1 MNNPEGIINMNVLSI
16 GGSDPSSGAGIQ
28 SDIKTFENHGVYGF
42 TVITAITSQNT
53 KKISKILPIPSKVI
67 KSQLQS
73 VFTDFRIDAIK
84 IGMMYDAA
92 IIKAVHSMIKEQKC
106 PIIVDPIIES
116 TTKTILLKK
125 SSLKDYR
132 KMILPLATVVT
143 PNKKEAEILS
153 GELSIRKAARKLQH
167 LGAKNVIITG
177 SSESGNEIE
186 DLIREYDKEYILRG
200 KKIKKVNHGSGC
212 NYSAS
217 ITASLARKKSI
228 YEAAN
233 VAKEYV
239 YQSIKN
245 SKDLG
250 KGIKITYKKNS
261 EIQKQLSLSI
271 IDFQNIKNVSKFI
284 PECQTNFVFSKNR
297 PKNIKNVLGISGR
310 LVKSGNNVIQAGDL
324 VFGGS
329 QHVATALIEVS
340 KKFPDIRSAIN
351 IKYEPKLITKA
362 KKRKMS
368 VLSYNRKKESKNSKL
383 KENSS
388 ISWGVSSCL
397 KSEMPD
403 IIYHK
408 GDLGKEAMIIVFGNT
423 PSEVVKK
430 IKQIQ

>member
-1 MNNPEGIINMNVLSI
+1 MNVLSI

-53 KKISKILPIPSKVI
+53 KKISKILPISSKII
-67 KSQLQS
+67 KSQLES
-73 VFTDFRIDAIK
+73 VLSDFQIDSIK
-84 IGMMYDAA
+84 IGMMYDSS
-92 IIKAVHSMIKEQKC
+92 IIKAVHVMIKNQKC
-106 PIIVDPIIES
+106 PIVVDPIIES

-125 SSLKDYR
+125 SAITDYR
-132 KMILPLATVVT
+132 KMIIPLATIIT
-143 PNKKEAEILS
+143 PNKRESKILS
-153 GELSIRKAARKLQH
+153 GCSKVDDAARRLQE
-167 LGAKNVIITG
+167 LGARNVIITG
-177 SSESGNEIE
+177 YRESEREIE
-186 DLIREYDKEYILRG
+186 DFVMESDRNYILKG
-200 KKIKKVNHGSGC
+200 KRIKMVNHGSGC

-228 YEAAN
+228 HEAAN
-233 VAKEYV
+233 IAKEYV

-271 IDFQNIKNVSKFI
+271 IDFQNIKDVSKII
-284 PECQTNFVFSKNR
+284 PECQTNFVFSKNK

-310 LVKSGNNVIQAGDL
+310 LVKSGNSVIQAGDL

-368 VLSYNRKKESKNSKL
+368 VLTYNRKKESKNSKL

-408 GDLGKEAMIIVFGNT
+408 GDLGKEPMIIVFGNT
-423 PSEVVKK
+423 PTEVVKK

>member
-1 MNNPEGIINMNVLSI
+1 MNVLSI

-53 KKISKILPIPSKVI
+53 KKISKILPISSKII
-67 KSQLQS
+67 KSQLES
-73 VFTDFRIDAIK
+73 VLSDFQIDSIK
-84 IGMMYDAA
+84 IGMMYDSS
-92 IIKAVHSMIKEQKC
+92 IIKAVHVMIKNQKC
-106 PIIVDPIIES
+106 PIVVDPIIES

-125 SSLKDYR
+125 SAITDYR
-132 KMILPLATVVT
+132 KMIIPLATIIT
-143 PNKKEAEILS
+143 PNKRESKILS
-153 GELSIRKAARKLQH
+153 GCSKVDDAARRLQE
-167 LGAKNVIITG
+167 LGARNVIITG
-177 SSESGNEIE
+177 YRESEREIE
-186 DLIREYDKEYILRG
+186 DFVMESDRNYILKG
-200 KKIKKVNHGSGC
+200 KRIKMINHGSGC

-228 YEAAN
+228 HEAAN
-233 VAKEYV
+233 IAKEYV

-271 IDFQNIKNVSKFI
+271 IDFQNIKDVSKII
-284 PECQTNFVFSKNR
+284 PECQTNFVFSKNK

-310 LVKSGNNVIQAGDL
+310 LVKSGNSVIQAGDL

-368 VLSYNRKKESKNSKL
+368 VLTYNRKKESKNSKL

-408 GDLGKEAMIIVFGNT
+408 GDLGKEPMIIVFGNT
-423 PSEVVKK
+423 PTEVVKK

>member
-1 MNNPEGIINMNVLSI
+1 MNVLSI

-53 KKISKILPIPSKVI
+53 KKISKILPISSKII
-67 KSQLQS
+67 KSQLES
-73 VFTDFRIDAIK
+73 VLSDFQIDSIK
-84 IGMMYDAA
+84 IGMMYDSS
-92 IIKAVHSMIKEQKC
+92 IIKAVHEMIKNQKC

-125 SSLKDYR
+125 SAITDYR
-132 KMILPLATVVT
+132 KMIIPLATIIT
-143 PNKKEAEILS
+143 PNKRESKILS
-153 GELSIRKAARKLQH
+153 GCSKVDDAARKLQE
-167 LGAKNVIITG
+167 LGARNVIITG
-177 SSESGNEIE
+177 YRESEREIE
-186 DLIREYDKEYILRG
+186 DFVMESDRNYILKG
-200 KKIKKVNHGSGC
+200 KRIKMVNHGSGC

-228 YEAAN
+228 HEAAN
-233 VAKEYV
+233 IAKEYV

-250 KGIKITYKKNS
+250 KGIKITHKKNS

-271 IDFQNIKNVSKFI
+271 IDFQNIKDVSKII
-284 PECQTNFVFSKNR
+284 PECQTNFVFSKNK

-310 LVKSGNNVIQAGDL
+310 LVKSGNNIIQAGDL

-340 KKFPDIRSAIN
+340 KKFPEIRSAIN

-368 VLSYNRKKESKNSKL
+368 VLTYNRKKESKNSKL

-408 GDLGKEAMIIVFGNT
+408 GDLGKEPMIIVFGNT
-423 PSEVVKK
+423 PTEVIKK

>member
-1 MNNPEGIINMNVLSI
+1 MNVLSI

-53 KKISKILPIPSKVI
+53 KGISKILSIPSKVI

-92 IIKAVHSMIKEQKC
+92 IIKAVYSMIKEQKC
-106 PIIVDPIIES
+106 PIIVDPIIKS

-125 SSLKDYR
+125 SALRDYR

-143 PNKKEAEILS
+143 PNKEEAEILA
-153 GELSIRKAARKLQH
+153 GESSIRKAARKLQY

-177 SSESGNEIE
+177 SKESGNEIE
-186 DLIREYDKEYILRG
+186 DFILESDKEYVLRG

-217 ITASLARKKSI
+217 ITASLAMKRTI
-228 YEAAN
+228 YDAAN
-233 VAKEYV
+233 YAKEYV
-239 YQSIKN
+239 FQSIKN

-250 KGIKITYKKNS
+250 KGISITYTKIS
-261 EIQKQLSLSI
+261 EMQKELSHSI
-271 IDFQNIKNVSKFI
+271 IDFQNIKDVSKMI
-284 PECQTNFVFSKNR
+284 PECQTNFVFSKIK
-297 PKNIKNVLGISGR
+297 PKKINSVLGISGR
-310 LVKSGNNVIQAGDL
+310 LVKAGKEVVQAGDL

-329 QHVATALIEVS
+329 QHVATAVIEVS
-340 KKFPDIRSAIN
+340 KKFPEIRSAIN
-351 IKYEPKLITKA
+351 VKYDPKIITKA

-388 ISWGVSSCL
+388 ISWGVSNCL

-408 GDLGKEAMIIVFGNT
+408 GDFGKEPMIIVFGTT
-423 PSEVVKK
+423 PAEVVRK